1 VPLTGTD
8 VRHPTGGW
16 RSTVPL
22 TSTDARHLGFL
33 EAICQ
38 VCAAEQG
45 WEDLARQIPAVAA
58 DERNRPE

>member
-1 VPLTGTD
+1 
-8 VRHPTGGW
+8 
-16 RSTVPL
+16 VPL

-58 DERNRPE
+58 DERNCPE